1 MKKIKI
7 LDKEFKLAMANLH
20 IKRAV
25 ENLATQINNEYK
37 DQEVL
42 FISILNGSFMFTA
55 ELMKKI
61 DLKCKISFIK
71 VKSYAGD
78 SSTGN
83 VVELIGLTEDIK
95 GLNVVILEDI
105 VDTGTTLSQLCT
117 DLKKMNPASLRVAA
131 LLFKPQAYQKS
142 LIIDYVGIEMAN
154 EFLVGFGLDYAGYG
168 RNLED
173 IYKAV

>member
-20 IKRAV
+20 IRRAV
-25 ENLATQINNEYK
+25 ENLANQINNDYK

-61 DLKCKISFIK
+61 DLKCRVSFIK

-78 SSTGN
+78 SSTGK
-83 VVELIGLTEDIK
+83 VIEVMGLSESIE
-95 GLNVVILEDI
+95 NQHVIVLEDI
-105 VDTGTTLSQLCT
+105 VDTGTTLSHLCV
-117 DLKKMNPASLRVAA
+117 DLKKQNPTSLKIAS
-131 LLFKPQAYQKS
+131 LLFKPLAYQKN
-142 LIIDYVGIEMAN
+142 LKIDYVGIEMAN
-154 EFLVGFGLDYAGYG
+154 EFLVGFGLDYNGYG

-173 IYKAV
+173 IYKAI

>member
-1 MKKIKI
+1 MKKITI

-20 IKRAV
+20 IRRAV
-25 ENLATQINNEYK
+25 ENLANQINNDYK

-61 DLKCKISFIK
+61 DLKCRVSFIK
-71 VKSYAGD
+71 VKSYSGV

-83 VVELIGLTEDIK
+83 VVEVIGLTESVEK
-95 GLNVVILEDI
+95 QHVVLLEDI
-105 VDTGTTLSQLCT
+105 VDTGTTLSHLCVE
-117 DLKKMNPASLRVAA
+117 LKKQNPASLKIAS
-131 LLFKPQAYQKS
+131 LLFKPLSYQKN
-142 LIIDYVGIEMAN
+142 LKIDYVGIEMAN
-154 EFLVGFGLDYAGYG
+154 EFLVGFGLDYNGYG

-173 IYKAV
+173 IYKAI

>member
-20 IKRAV
+20 IRRAV
-25 ENLATQINNEYK
+25 ENLANQINNDYK
-37 DQEVL
+37 NQDVL

-61 DLKCKISFIK
+61 DLKCRISFIK
-71 VKSYAGD
+71 VKSYSGD

-83 VVELIGLTEDIK
+83 VIEVIGLSEKIE
-95 GLNVVILEDI
+95 NQHVIVLEDI
-105 VDTGTTLSQLCT
+105 VDTGTTLSHLCA
-117 DLKKMNPASLRVAA
+117 DLKKQNPASLKVAS
-131 LLFKPQAYQKS
+131 LLFKPLAYQKN
-142 LIIDYVGIEMAN
+142 LKIDYVGIEMAN
-154 EFLVGFGLDYAGYG
+154 EFLVGFGLDYNGYG

-173 IYKAV
+173 IYKAI

>member
-7 LDKEFKLAMANLH
+7 LDKEFRLALAGLH

-25 ENLATQINNEYK
+25 ENLANQINSEYK
-37 DQEVL
+37 DQDVL

-61 DLKCKISFIK
+61 NLQCRISFIK

-78 SSTGN
+78 ASTGN
-83 VVELIGLTEDIK
+83 VLDVIGLTENIE
-95 GLNVVILEDI
+95 GQHVIVLEDI
-105 VDTGTTLSQLCT
+105 VDTGTTLSHLHT
-117 DLKKMNPASLRVAA
+117 ELKKKKPASLKIAS
-131 LLFKPQAYQKS
+131 LLFKPLSYQKN
-142 LIIDYVGIEMAN
+142 LKIDYVGIEIAN
-154 EFLVGFGLDYAGYG
+154 EFIVGFGLDYNGYG

-173 IYKAV
+173 IYKAC